1 MKRLAD
7 LIGAI
12 PWPTLVIIAVLIGG
26 APFVPEP
33 HLVEKARWL
42 IEGHPFRPIDWFD
55 LVMHGLPWIVLAV
68 KLAQWVKTGQTG
80 KSGRGAQ

>member
-26 APFVPEP
+26 APFVPEANRSLHHAAP
-33 HLVEKARWL
+33 ARTVVPAIASALVCYLLKRHL
-42 IEGHPFRPIDWFD
+42 
-55 LVMHGLPWIVLAV
+55 
-68 KLAQWVKTGQTG
+68 
-80 KSGRGAQ
+80 

>member
-55 LVMHGLPWIVLAV
+55 ILWHAWPLALIAV
-68 KLAQWVKTGQTG
+68 KLVAARRRTRAGD
-80 KSGRGAQ
+80 